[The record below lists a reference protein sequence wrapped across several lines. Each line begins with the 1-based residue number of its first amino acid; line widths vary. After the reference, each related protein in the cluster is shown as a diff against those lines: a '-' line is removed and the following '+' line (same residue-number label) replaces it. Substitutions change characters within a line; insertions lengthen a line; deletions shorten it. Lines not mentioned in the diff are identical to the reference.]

1 MKLWGSV
8 PSKRRQ
14 KHTVPRAC
22 PHPGT
27 TLPISPGG
35 GGGRAWGEGLPQ
47 GPLGSVVY
55 WDCPLHAPHSQVGQG
70 KEARRVRLSALR
82 LTSLSLKLTGF
93 SVVRSLNGRAASVF
107 PLPTS
112 QPPRLSLSCVPGSF
126 ALLRANVCGLV
137 SLCSRSL
144 PDTLS
149 CLCVQLPFRS
159 RVHFGPLSVCLCF
172 FWVSAVCAHAVGIF
186 SHFMGLCVCPPPPA
200 ASYSAPLCVCFS
212 VQSPSHLHPP
222 SFSKL
227 RRKTSKRLSISIP
240 NLFSSSC
247 GRAEEGI
254 AESPKSG
261 RHLGRGGVPSRTGGA
276 MR

>member
-1 MKLWGSV
+1 MSAGPLLKGQAARRGSEPGLGAAGTDGGPAAVLGGADRGSPRIQLDRVSGTQESAGTRRRRGSPREPVKLWGSV

-112 QPPRLSLSCVPGSF
+112 RPPRQPVLCAWELYL
-126 ALLRANVCGLV
+126 ALG
-137 SLCSRSL
+137 
-144 PDTLS
+144 
-149 CLCVQLPFRS
+149 
-159 RVHFGPLSVCLCF
+159 
-172 FWVSAVCAHAVGIF
+172 
-186 SHFMGLCVCPPPPA
+186 
-200 ASYSAPLCVCFS
+200 
-212 VQSPSHLHPP
+212 
-222 SFSKL
+222 K
-227 RRKTSKRLSISIP
+227 
-240 NLFSSSC
+240 
-247 GRAEEGI
+247 
-254 AESPKSG
+254 
-261 RHLGRGGVPSRTGGA
+261 
-276 MR
+276 

>member
-1 MKLWGSV
+1 MGAPRLCWGGHRGSPSIQLDRVSGTQESAGTRRRRGSPREPVKLWGSV

-35 GGGRAWGEGLPQ
+35 GWGRAWGEGLPQ

-107 PLPTS
+107 HLPTS
-112 QPPRLSLSCVPGSF
+112 LPPRLSLSCVPGSF
-126 ALLRANVCGLV
+126 TLLWANVCVPV
-137 SLCSRSL
+137 SLCS
-144 PDTLS
+144 
-149 CLCVQLPFRS
+149 
-159 RVHFGPLSVCLCF
+159 
-172 FWVSAVCAHAVGIF
+172 
-186 SHFMGLCVCPPPPA
+186 
-200 ASYSAPLCVCFS
+200 
-212 VQSPSHLHPP
+212 
-222 SFSKL
+222 
-227 RRKTSKRLSISIP
+227 
-240 NLFSSSC
+240 
-247 GRAEEGI
+247 
-254 AESPKSG
+254 
-261 RHLGRGGVPSRTGGA
+261 
-276 MR
+276 

>member
-8 PSKRRQ
+8 PSKGRQ

-70 KEARRVRLSALR
+70 KEARRVRLSALC

-107 PLPTS
+107 PLSTS
-112 QPPRLSLSCVPGSF
+112 RPPSSVCLRALPCSGPMCACLCLCAPDLCLTLSAVCAYSCLFVPVSTLVLSLCVFAFSGSLLFAFMQWVSSLTLWASASPPHPPPRPQPP
-126 ALLRANVCGLV
+126 
-137 SLCSRSL
+137 
-144 PDTLS
+144 T
-149 CLCVQLPFRS
+149 Q
-159 RVHFGPLSVCLCF
+159 PLSVCF
-172 FWVSAVCAHAVGIF
+172 
-186 SHFMGLCVCPPPPA
+186 
-200 ASYSAPLCVCFS
+200 Y
-212 VQSPSHLHPP
+212 VQSSSHLHPP

-254 AESPKSG
+254 TESPKSG